1 MDKTI
6 IAVRHYPDKKKPCL
20 VIEHGNQALVIATF
34 RNESMVN
41 VLRKL
46 IGENKCLEID
56 DSRTIDELLEGEE
69 NG

>member
-6 IAVRHYPDKKKPCL
+6 IAVRHYPDRKKPCL

-34 RNESMVN
+34 RNNGMVN
-41 VLRKL
+41 VLKKL

-69 NG
+69 DG